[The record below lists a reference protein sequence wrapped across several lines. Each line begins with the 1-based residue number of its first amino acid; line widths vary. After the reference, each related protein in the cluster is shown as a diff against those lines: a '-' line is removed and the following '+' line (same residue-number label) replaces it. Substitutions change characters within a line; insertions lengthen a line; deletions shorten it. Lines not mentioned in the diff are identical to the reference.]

1 MFCSSATLHCKGIST
16 EGQRVGVNH
25 WVFHQRGAGASREC
39 AVHEDND
46 TPGALSREEGG
57 EDMRGKVVG
66 SMSQRSQWG

>member
-1 MFCSSATLHCKGIST
+1 MLFFSHIALQ
-16 EGQRVGVNH
+16 ERVGVNH
-25 WVFHQRGAGASREC
+25 WVFRQRGAGASREC

-66 SMSQRSQWG
+66 SMNQRSQWG